1 MLGEEDR
8 ALAPAYAVAL
18 ITGASSGIGF
28 ELARRLAAEG
38 TKVALV
44 ARRKDLLD
52 GLAGEI
58 RAAGGTAL
66 AIPCDVRERMLMHAA
81 VATAAREL
89 GPIDLLIANAGVG
102 HVIPADSFDAALF
115 EDTIR
120 TNLLGPVYAV
130 EAALPAMLSRRA
142 GHIVGVS
149 SLAAYRGFPVTHAYC
164 ASKSALNAFLEGLR
178 AEISDHGVRVTT
190 VCPGFVRTPMTV
202 KNTGAMPFLLE
213 ADEAARR
220 ILRAVRAGRRVYNF
234 PWPMAALMTLVRLL
248 PGGVLDRAMR
258 SARSFE

>member
-1 MLGEEDR
+1 L
-8 ALAPAYAVAL
+8 PSTFAVAL
-18 ITGASSGIGF
+18 VTGASSGIGL
-28 ELARRLAAEG
+28 ELARRLAREG

-44 ARRKDLLD
+44 ARRRDLLE
-52 GLAGEI
+52 GLAAEI

-66 AIPCDVRERMLMHAA
+66 ALPCDVRERMPMHAA
-81 VATAAREL
+81 VAQAARDL

-102 HVIPADSFDAALF
+102 HVIPADRFDAALF

-149 SLAAYRGFPVTHAYC
+149 SLAAYRGFPMTHAYC

-178 AEISDHGVRVTT
+178 AEISDRGVRITT

-202 KNTGAMPFLLE
+202 KNKGAMPFLLE
-213 ADEAARR
+213 PDEAARR

-248 PGGVLDRAMR
+248 PSGVLDRAAR

>member
-1 MLGEEDR
+1 LTG
-8 ALAPAYAVAL
+8 AYGVAL
-18 ITGASSGIGF
+18 ITGASSGIGL
-28 ELARRLAAEG
+28 ELARRLAREG

-52 GLAGEI
+52 SLAGEI
-58 RAAGGTAL
+58 RAEGGTAL
-66 AIPCDVRERMLMHAA
+66 PLPCDVRERIPMHAA
-81 VATAAREL
+81 VAQTARDL

-102 HVIPADSFDAALF
+102 HVIPADAFDAALF

-120 TNLLGPVYAV
+120 TNLMGPVYAI
-130 EAALPAMLSRRA
+130 EAALPAMLTRRQ

-149 SLAAYRGFPVTHAYC
+149 SLAAYRSFPMTHAYC

-178 AEISDHGVRVTT
+178 AEVFERGVRITT
-190 VCPGFVRTPMTV
+190 VCPGFVRTPMIAH
-202 KNTGAMPFLLE
+202 NTGATPFLLE

-234 PWPMAALMTLVRLL
+234 PWPMAALMGLVRML
-248 PGGVLDRAMR
+248 PSGVLDRAVR

>member
-1 MLGEEDR
+1 MKH
-8 ALAPAYAVAL
+8 AYAVAL
-18 ITGASSGIGF
+18 ITGASSGIGLN
-28 ELARRLAAEG
+28 LARRLAREG

-44 ARRKDLLD
+44 ARRKDLLES
-52 GLAGEI
+52 LAGEI
-58 RAAGGTAL
+58 RAEGGVAL
-66 AIPCDVRERMLMHAA
+66 PIPCDVRDRMPMHAA
-81 VATAAREL
+81 VGQAAREL

-130 EAALPAMLSRRA
+130 EAALPSMLSRHS

-149 SLAAYRGFPVTHAYC
+149 SLAAYRSFPMTHAYS

-178 AEISDHGVRVTT
+178 AEIFDRGVRVTT

-202 KNTGAMPFLLE
+202 KNKSAMPFLLD

-234 PWPMAALMTLVRLL
+234 PWPMAALMGLVRLL
-248 PGGVLDRAMR
+248 PSGILDRAIH
-258 SARSFE
+258 SARSFD

>member
-1 MLGEEDR
+1 M
-8 ALAPAYAVAL
+8 ATAFPVAL
-18 ITGASSGIGF
+18 ITGASSGIGL
-28 ELARRLAAEG
+28 ELARHLAREG
-38 TKVALV
+38 TKVALI
-44 ARRKDLLD
+44 ARRRDLLD
-52 GLAGEI
+52 GLAAEI
-58 RAAGGTAL
+58 RSAGGTAISL
-66 AIPCDVRERMLMHAA
+66 PCDVRERMPMHAA
-81 VATAAREL
+81 VARATREL

-102 HVIPADSFDAALF
+102 HVIPADNFDAALF
-115 EDTIR
+115 EDTVR

-149 SLAAYRGFPVTHAYC
+149 SLAAYRGFPMTHAYC

-178 AEISDHGVRVTT
+178 AEISDRGVRITT

-213 ADEAARR
+213 PDEAARR

-234 PWPMAALMTLVRLL
+234 PWPMVALMGLVRFL
-248 PGGVLDRAMR
+248 PSGLLDRASR

>member
-1 MLGEEDR
+1 M
-8 ALAPAYAVAL
+8 APSYAVAL

-28 ELARRLAAEG
+28 ALARRLAREG

-52 GLAGEI
+52 GLAAEI

-66 AIPCDVRERMLMHAA
+66 AITCDVRERMPMHAA
-81 VATAAREL
+81 IAQTVREL

-102 HVIPADSFDAALF
+102 HVIPADTFDAALF

-149 SLAAYRGFPVTHAYC
+149 SLAAYHGFPMTHAYC

-202 KNTGAMPFLLE
+202 KNAGAMPFLLE

-220 ILRAVRAGRRVYNF
+220 ILRAARAGRRVYNF

-248 PGGVLDRAMR
+248 PGAVLDRAVR

>member
-1 MLGEEDR
+1 M
-8 ALAPAYAVAL
+8 APLTSVAL
-18 ITGASSGIGF
+18 ITGASSGIGL
-28 ELARRLAAEG
+28 ELARRLAREG

-44 ARRKDLLD
+44 ARRRDLLE
-52 GLAGEI
+52 GLAAEI

-66 AIPCDVRERMLMHAA
+66 ALPCDVRERMPMHAA
-81 VATAAREL
+81 VAQAARDL

-102 HVIPADSFDAALF
+102 HVIPADRFDAALF

-149 SLAAYRGFPVTHAYC
+149 SLAAYRGFPMTHAYC

-178 AEISDHGVRVTT
+178 AEISDRGVRITT

-202 KNTGAMPFLLE
+202 KNKGAMPFLLE
-213 ADEAARR
+213 PDEAARR

-234 PWPMAALMTLVRLL
+234 PWPMAALMALVRLA
-248 PGGVLDRAMR
+248 PGGLLDRAVR

>member
-1 MLGEEDR
+1 MD
-8 ALAPAYAVAL
+8 PAYQVAL
-18 ITGASSGIGF
+18 ITGASSGIGL
-28 ELARRLAAEG
+28 ELARHLAREG
-38 TKVALV
+38 TKVGLV
-44 ARRKDLLD
+44 ARRKELLD
-52 GLAGEI
+52 GLANEL

-66 AIPCDVRERMLMHAA
+66 AIPCDVRERMSVHAA
-81 VATAAREL
+81 VAQAAREL
-89 GPIDLLIANAGVG
+89 GPIDLLVANAGVG

-130 EAALPAMLSRRA
+130 EAVLPAMLSRHS

-149 SLAAYRGFPVTHAYC
+149 SLAAYRSFPMTHAYC

-178 AEISDHGVRVTT
+178 AEIFDRGIRVTT

-202 KNTGAMPFLLE
+202 KHRAAMPFLLD

-220 ILRAVRAGRRVYNF
+220 ILRAARAGRRVYNF
-234 PWPMAALMTLVRLL
+234 PWQMAVLMAVVRLL
-248 PGGVLDRAMR
+248 PSGILDRAVHT
-258 SARSFE
+258 SRSFE